1 MSVMPNIRLD
11 IEYDGTKF
19 VGWQFQKNGRSVQEE
34 LEKAIHQLF
43 QIELR
48 VHGGGRTDAGV
59 HARGQVA
66 TMFMEKNIH
75 IERLAKQLTAVLP
88 HDVVV
93 KNAALASGDF
103 HARHSA
109 KARRYRYRISSA
121 PIAIE
126 RNYCWQVRS
135 NLDLAAM
142 RECATEILGEH
153 DFQSFC
159 KTISE
164 ADHYRCNVYS
174 AQWIEAARMLEFE
187 ITANRFLHGMV
198 RALVGTMV
206 NVGRG
211 HTPLQNF
218 QFILD
223 AKDRAQAGMSAPARG
238 LFLEE
243 IVY

>member
-1 MSVMPNIRLD
+1 MPNIRLD
-11 IEYDGTKF
+11 IEYDGTNF
-19 VGWQFQKNGRSVQEE
+19 VGWQYQKNGRSVQEE
-34 LEKAIHQLF
+34 IEKAIRQIF

-66 TMFMEKNIH
+66 NIFLDEN
-75 IERLAKQLTAVLP
+75 IKIDLLAKQLTAVMP
-88 HDVVV
+88 HDVIV
-93 KNAALASGDF
+93 KKAAIVSGEF

-109 KARRYRYRISSA
+109 KARRYRYRISQTST
-121 PIAIE
+121 AIE
-126 RNYCWQVRS
+126 RRFCWQVFS
-135 NLDLAAM
+135 KLNVDSM
-142 RECATEILGEH
+142 RECANALLGDH

-159 KTISE
+159 KAIAE
-164 ADHYRCNVYS
+164 VDHYRCSVHS
-174 AQWIEAARMLEFE
+174 AGWIETNQILEFE

-206 NVGRG
+206 NIGRG
-211 HTPLQNF
+211 HTLLQDF
-218 QFILD
+218 KLILD
-223 AKDRAQAGMSAPARG
+223 SKDRAKAGMSAPAQG

>member
-1 MSVMPNIRLD
+1 MPNIRLD
-11 IEYDGTKF
+11 IEYDGTNF
-19 VGWQFQKNGRSVQEE
+19 VGWQYQKNGRSVQEE
-34 LEKAIHQLF
+34 IEKAIRQIF

-66 TMFMEKNIH
+66 NIFLDEN
-75 IERLAKQLTAVLP
+75 IKIDLLAKQLTAVMP
-88 HDVVV
+88 HDIVV
-93 KNAALASGDF
+93 KKAAIVSGEF

-109 KARRYRYRISSA
+109 KARRYRYRISQAST
-121 PIAIE
+121 AIE
-126 RNYCWQVRS
+126 RKFCWQVFS
-135 NLDLAAM
+135 KLHVDSM
-142 RECATEILGEH
+142 RECANEILGEH

-159 KTISE
+159 KAIAE
-164 ADHYRCNVYS
+164 VDHYRCCVHS
-174 AQWIEAARMLEFE
+174 AGWIETNQILEFE

-206 NVGRG
+206 NIGRG
-211 HTPLQNF
+211 HTLLQDF
-218 QFILD
+218 KPILES
-223 AKDRAQAGMSAPARG
+223 KDRAKAGMSAPAQG

>member
-1 MSVMPNIRLD
+1 MMERILS
-11 IEYDGTKF
+11 
-19 VGWQFQKNGRSVQEE
+19 GWQFQKNGRSVQEE
-34 LEKAIHQLF
+34 LEKAIRHLF
-43 QIELR
+43 QMELR

-66 TMFMEKNIH
+66 NIFIEKNIK
-75 IERLAKQLTAVLP
+75 IDLLAKQLTAVTP
-88 HDVVV
+88 HDVIVKKASVV
-93 KNAALASGDF
+93 SGDF

-109 KARRYRYRISSA
+109 KARRYRYQVSRT
-121 PIAIE
+121 PTAIE
-126 RNYCWQVRS
+126 RNYCWQVHS
-135 NLDLAAM
+135 QLDLAAM
-142 RECATEILGEH
+142 RACASQILGDH

-159 KTISE
+159 KTIAE
-164 ADHYRCNVYS
+164 VDHYRCNIYS
-174 AQWIEAARMLEFE
+174 AQWNETDRMLEFE

-211 HTPLQNF
+211 HTPLRNF
-218 QFILD
+218 KLILE
-223 AKDRAQAGMSAPARG
+223 AKDRSKAGMSAPSQG

>member
-1 MSVMPNIRLD
+1 MPNIRLD
-11 IEYDGTKF
+11 IEYDGTNF
-19 VGWQFQKNGRSVQEE
+19 AGWQIQKNGRSVQEE
-34 LEKAIHQLF
+34 IEKAIQKIF
-43 QIELR
+43 QASIR
-48 VHGGGRTDAGV
+48 VHGGGRTDTGV

-66 TMFMEKNIH
+66 NIFIEKNIN
-75 IERLAKQLTAVLP
+75 IALLAKQLTAVMP

-93 KNAALASGDF
+93 KKTSQVSHDF

-109 KARRYRYRISSA
+109 KERRYRYCISRSSTA
-121 PIAIE
+121 VQ
-126 RNYCWQVRS
+126 RNYCWQVFS
-135 NLDLAAM
+135 QLDVDAM
-142 RECATEILGEH
+142 NECANEILGEH

-159 KTISE
+159 KTIAE
-164 ADHYRCNVYS
+164 AGHYRCNVHTANWVEV
-174 AQWIEAARMLEFE
+174 AQMLEFE

-211 HTPLQNF
+211 HTLLLDF
-218 QFILD
+218 KSILD
-223 AKDRAQAGMSAPARG
+223 SKDRANAGMSAPAKG